1 MINNGMQRAF
11 TLVELLIV
19 VIIIGILASI
29 GIVQY
34 GTVIEKS
41 RGAEAYSVLADIVA
55 AEKAYFVEN
64 DVYTAT
70 FSNLHSFTTAPTS
83 DNFTYSIA
91 STDSSRGYTQAARK
105 PNAGKN
111 SYGMCFASGKRA
123 VCPNASVCNPGCP

>member
-1 MINNGMQRAF
+1 MQRAF

-41 RGAEAYSVLADIVA
+41 RSAEAYSVLANIVA

-70 FSNLHSFTTAPTS
+70 FSNLHSFTAAPQS
-83 DNFTYSIA
+83 DNFTYSIP
-91 STDSSRGYTQAARK
+91 STDSSAGYAQAAK
-105 PNAGKN
+105 KAGTA
-111 SYGMCFASGKRA
+111 SYGMCLASGK
-123 VCPNASVCNPGCP
+123 